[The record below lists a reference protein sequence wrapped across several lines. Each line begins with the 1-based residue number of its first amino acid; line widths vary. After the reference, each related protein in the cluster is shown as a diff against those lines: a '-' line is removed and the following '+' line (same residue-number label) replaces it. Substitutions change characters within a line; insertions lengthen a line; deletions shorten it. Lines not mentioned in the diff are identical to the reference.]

1 MEEKYCAHCGKKIK
15 AKAKFCPYCGKAQP
29 DFQTNKLGASAKELT
44 EKVTKGLSGLNF
56 SGLKNSRFKA
66 WFTKK
71 RVAGLIAVLLV
82 LFGVQRFISNGGLF
96 APKTISLS
104 QQVKQPG
111 SHVWYD
117 VKGTASKDA
126 VIKTIFVVGS
136 GKLTAYQIQDND
148 VTLGRISKLS
158 KRQTIKLAKE
168 QDKKYFDISA
178 TEVQNWLDD
187 KNQVG
192 QQDDFFGDDDVIR
205 FLKGRYNA
213 LGIKVN
219 KQGKDFSMGGVP
231 HFSNP
236 RFFPPSVDID
246 GVPDS
251 SGEEE
256 HELFIN
262 TEEESNET
270 KELFINNMAKG
281 LIYNIK
287 HTKYHS
293 PDKNKVS
300 FKDTTD
306 ASGNKVVGQ
315 RLTYQAIDY
324 FDTNSSTNSQ
334 IYNNLNK
341 KQKQLLFDIYYGI
354 PEQIWAEGKAK
365 GLDDESIDHLDD
377 KRHLKLI
384 QAWTAFD
391 NSLDTKKLTKGI
403 FGYHRWDK
411 DVTITGTL
419 SQQIYNQRFIGYYGG
434 EGEVLTKAQTKHQ
447 KAVFPEPDK

>member
-15 AKAKFCPYCGKAQP
+15 AKAKFCPHCGKAQP
-29 DFQTNKLGASAKELT
+29 GFQTNKLGASAKELT

-56 SGLKNSRFKA
+56 SSLKNSRFKA

-82 LFGVQRFISNGGLF
+82 LFGAQRFISNGGLF

-111 SHVWYD
+111 KHVWYD

-126 VIKTIFVVGS
+126 VIKTIFVVGG

-192 QQDDFFGDDDVIR
+192 QQNDFFDYDD
-205 FLKGRYNA
+205 LKDLLNGRVTIMRISALNEGNA
-213 LGIKVN
+213 EVKTYPPLENSTYESTSSLNGYDSTGIL
-219 KQGKDFSMGGVP
+219 
-231 HFSNP
+231 NP
-236 RFFPPSVDID
+236 RDYIGP
-246 GVPDS
+246 
-251 SGEEE
+251 
-256 HELFIN
+256 
-262 TEEESNET
+262 
-270 KELFINNMAKG
+270 G
-281 LIYNIK
+281 LIKNIK
-287 HTKYHS
+287 E
-293 PDKNKVS
+293 
-300 FKDTTD
+300 TTYENPKQQEID
-306 ASGNKVVGQ
+306 FENISDDSGNKVVGQ
-315 RLTYQAIDY
+315 KFKYQAIDY
-324 FDTNSSTNSQ
+324 FDVPEDISNRF
-334 IYNNLNK
+334 YNMLNAN
-341 KQKQLLFDIYYGI
+341 QKNQLVEIAKNDANNWENFVDTDDPDFGAAVDRVKG
-354 PEQIWAEGKAK
+354 QQWAKFYQ
-365 GLDDESIDHLDD
+365 SV
-377 KRHLKLI
+377 
-384 QAWTAFD
+384 
-391 NSLDTKKLTKGI
+391 DTQKLTKGI
-403 FGYHRWDK
+403 FGYHPWDEEMK
-411 DVTITGTL
+411 LSGTL

-447 KAVFPEPDK
+447 KAVFPEPNK

>member
-205 FLKGRYNA
+205 FLKGRYDA

-219 KQGKDFSMGGVP
+219 KQGTNKTPKSC
-231 HFSNP
+231 
-236 RFFPPSVDID
+236 FP
-246 GVPDS
+246 
-251 SGEEE
+251 
-256 HELFIN
+256 
-262 TEEESNET
+262 
-270 KELFINNMAKG
+270 
-281 LIYNIK
+281 
-287 HTKYHS
+287 
-293 PDKNKVS
+293 
-300 FKDTTD
+300 
-306 ASGNKVVGQ
+306 
-315 RLTYQAIDY
+315 
-324 FDTNSSTNSQ
+324 
-334 IYNNLNK
+334 
-341 KQKQLLFDIYYGI
+341 
-354 PEQIWAEGKAK
+354 
-365 GLDDESIDHLDD
+365 
-377 KRHLKLI
+377 
-384 QAWTAFD
+384 
-391 NSLDTKKLTKGI
+391 
-403 FGYHRWDK
+403 
-411 DVTITGTL
+411 GT
-419 SQQIYNQRFIGYYGG
+419 R
-434 EGEVLTKAQTKHQ
+434 
-447 KAVFPEPDK
+447 